1 MNLFDKFKIY
11 NTPGNYSERVY
22 FFCFFVFYHAKAMDG
37 LGWSEDHVG
46 CTVDRVHRHWV
57 TADDARRLMFSLAPL
72 P

>member
-1 MNLFDKFKIY
+1 
-11 NTPGNYSERVY
+11 
-22 FFCFFVFYHAKAMDG
+22 MDG